1 MSTASLGSE
10 GTDSVSPVSVLEAE
24 PDPVPAPAYQADAI
38 PPAAPS
44 TVSPYRWIILIG
56 LISAVIM
63 EALDTTIINV
73 ALPQMGGTLGATPN
87 EIGWVSTGYIL
98 SVVVVLP
105 LTAWLA
111 SRFGRKRYL
120 VASILLFV
128 SASFFCGISH
138 SLEQIVFWRILQGI
152 GGGAL
157 LSTAQATLLEIFP
170 SEQQGMV
177 QSIFGLGVV
186 VAPAVAPMLGGWLT
200 DNYSWPWVFFV
211 NLPIGVVSTFL
222 VATYLENSRYEN
234 KSADSVDW
242 TGIGLLA
249 VGLASF
255 QYVLQEGQLQDW
267 FSSALITRLAVLS
280 GVALT
285 AFVLWELWP
294 SNQYPAVNLRVLRD
308 RNLLGGS
315 LLGAAMGF
323 GLVGGLFI
331 FPLFVQGVLGFTA
344 TETGIV
350 LFPAGLAILFGIG
363 LCGALIQKGF
373 DARILI
379 AAGIF
384 IFMYANWSLGHLS
397 PQSDANSTQ
406 LGQILRGLGIGF
418 LFIPVS
424 VSAYST
430 LRGAQIAQ
438 GTALWNLS
446 LQIGSSVGIAIL
458 NTYVVNMTAYH
469 RSHLVSFLFSGNTA
483 LAERQNGLAQAFV
496 AHGYGVYQ
504 AQKMAL
510 GVIDHTV
517 QVQAQTMA
525 YNNAFIMIGLVFAC
539 FLPVILLLQ
548 RPKPGASLP
557 GLH

>member
-1 MSTASLGSE
+1 MSTVSPVSA
-10 GTDSVSPVSVLEAE
+10 GTDSVSAVSVVEAE
-24 PDPVPAPAYQADAI
+24 PDTALDPVYQADAI
-38 PPAAPS
+38 PHAAPS

-73 ALPQMGGTLGATPN
+73 ALPQMGGNLGATPN

-98 SVVVVLP
+98 SVVIVLP

-111 SRFGRKRYL
+111 ARFGRKRYL
-120 VASILLFV
+120 VTSILLFIT
-128 SASFFCGISH
+128 ASFFCGISH
-138 SLEQIVFWRILQGI
+138 SLEQIVFWRILQGV

-170 SEQQGMV
+170 RDQQGMV

-211 NLPIGVVSTFL
+211 NLPIGLVSTFII
-222 VATYLENSRYEN
+222 VTYLQDSQYEN
-234 KSADSVDW
+234 KSAGSVDW
-242 TGIGLLA
+242 AGIGLLA

-267 FSSALITRLAVLS
+267 FSSELITRLAVLAF
-280 GVALT
+280 GALT
-285 AFVLWELWP
+285 AFALWELWP

-350 LFPAGLAILFGIG
+350 LFPAGLAILVGIG

-379 AAGIF
+379 GAGIL
-384 IFMYANWSLGHLS
+384 IFMFANWSLGHLS

-406 LGQILRGLGIGF
+406 LGQVLRGLGIGF

-430 LRGAQIAQ
+430 LRGAEIAQ

-446 LQIGSSVGIAIL
+446 LQIGSSVGIAAL
-458 NTYVVNMTAYH
+458 NTYVVNMTDYH
-469 RSHLVSFLFSGNTA
+469 RSHLVGFLFRGNAA

-496 AHGYGVYQ
+496 VHGYGMDQ

-510 GVIDHTV
+510 AVIDRTV
-517 QVQAQTMA
+517 QVQALTKA
-525 YNNAFIMIGLVFAC
+525 YNNAFIMIGLVFAF